1 VLAVTAPRNAVFAV
15 SGMHRSGT
23 SFVASVLPALGVS
36 LGDGTRLMRA
46 GPDNPA
52 GYFEV
57 QAMLELN
64 EELLA
69 RLGGAWDAPPRLDP
83 GWETAAALDDLRAR
97 AARVVDEQF
106 GAGAERPP
114 LIAFKDPRLSLL
126 LPFWQSVVPIA
137 TTVVLVRDPREV
149 AASLEVRNYSVP
161 RPQAAGLWLRYVL
174 AACANDPGHLIVRYS
189 DVFDALPETL
199 GRIAAHLGVA
209 PPDDAA
215 LALARDQL
223 EPSLRHQDAR
233 CGNEAEPADPL
244 TALAAAVWA
253 DGALDLDLVPSIVA
267 DALARGWLSPALD
280 NDLLARA
287 RADVI
292 AARETLRQRNR
303 QLAALTSQDEQPVS
317 RRQQN

>member
-23 SFVASVLPALGVS
+23 SFVASVLPVLGVS
-36 LGDGTRLMRA
+36 LGDASRLMRA

-83 GWETAAALDDLRAR
+83 GWETAGALDDLRAR

-106 GAGAERPP
+106 GAGTERPA
-114 LIAFKDPRLSLL
+114 LIAFKDPRMSLL
-126 LPFWQSVVPIA
+126 LPFWRSVLPIA
-137 TTVVLVRDPREV
+137 ATIVLVRDPREV
-149 AASLEVRNYSVP
+149 AASLEVRKYSVP
-161 RPQAAGLWLRYVL
+161 RPQAAGLWLRYLL
-174 AACANDPGHLIVRYS
+174 AARRNDPGHLLVRYP
-189 DVFDALPETL
+189 DLFDALPETL
-199 GRIAAHLGVA
+199 RRIAAHLGVA

-215 LALARDQL
+215 LANALDRL
-223 EPSLRHQDAR
+223 EPALRHQDAR
-233 CGNEAEPADPL
+233 AGDDSEPVDPL
-244 TALAAAVWA
+244 TALADAVWD
-253 DGALDLDLVPSIVA
+253 DGALDLDLLPPIVA
-267 DALARGWLSPALD
+267 NAIAQGWLSPALD

-303 QLAALTSQDEQPVS
+303 QLAALTNREEQPVS
-317 RRQQN
+317 RQQPN

>member
-1 VLAVTAPRNAVFAV
+1 
-15 SGMHRSGT
+15 
-23 SFVASVLPALGVS
+23 
-36 LGDGTRLMRA
+36 MRA

-83 GWETAAALDDLRAR
+83 GWEIAAALDDLRTR

-106 GAGAERPP
+106 GTGTQRPP

-126 LPFWQSVVPIA
+126 LPFWKSVVPIA
-137 TTVVLVRDPREV
+137 TTIVLVRDPREV
-149 AASLEVRNYSVP
+149 AASLEVRKYSVP
-161 RPQAAGLWLRYVL
+161 RPQAAGLWLRYLL
-174 AACANDPGHLIVRYS
+174 AARANDPGHLLVRYS
-189 DVFDALPETL
+189 ELFDALPETL
-199 GRIAAHLGVA
+199 RRIATHLGLA

-215 LALARDQL
+215 LELAHDRL
-223 EPSLRHQDAR
+223 EPSLRHQAAR
-233 CGNEAEPADPL
+233 TGDDTEPVDPL
-244 TALAAAVWA
+244 TALADAVWA
-253 DGALDLDLVPSIVA
+253 DGAVDVELLPPVVA
-267 DALARGWLSPALD
+267 DAIAQGWLSPALD
-280 NDLLARA
+280 DDLLARA

-303 QLAALTSQDEQPVS
+303 QLAALTNPEGQPVGP
-317 RRQQN
+317 QPPN